1 MGAVICGSG
10 YMDKSVL
17 EKISD
22 VYLSFA
28 NRLWENGTV
37 CIPSNFNNMS
47 QEEKRN
53 YANNIQSILKYM
65 IVDNQFE
72 TLFSWSWNEMYNH
85 YSFEKWLSDEVI
97 NRFDKIQKQHKTTA
111 WEYFVNKL
119 KELKDRKQA

>member
-1 MGAVICGSG
+1 MGAVVCESG

-28 NRLWENGTV
+28 NRLWENGKV
-37 CIPSNFNNMS
+37 CIPSNFTNMN

-72 TLFSWSWNEMYNH
+72 TLFSWSWNEMYDNLP
-85 YSFEKWLSDEVI
+85 FEKWLSNEV
-97 NRFDKIQKQHKTTA
+97 NRLNKIQKQHKTTV
-111 WEYFVNKL
+111 WEHFVNKL

>member
-1 MGAVICGSG
+1 MGAVVCGSG

-22 VYLSFA
+22 IYLSFA

-37 CIPSNFNNMS
+37 CIPSNFTNMN

-53 YANNIQSILKYM
+53 YADNIQSILRYM

-72 TLFSWSWNEMYNH
+72 TLFSWSWNEMYDH
-85 YSFEKWLSDEVI
+85 LPFEKWLSNEV
-97 NRFDKIQKQHKTTA
+97 NRLNKIQKRHKTTV
-111 WEYFVNKL
+111 WEHFVNKL
-119 KELKDRKQA
+119 KESKDQKQA